1 MQTAFP
7 CLALLHSTRG
17 VIWPDLLRH
26 ETVGAHLSPQAS
38 CHQGSFKR
46 QVAAFFSLYFPIDWP
61 LQSVANARPF
71 TVFAI
76 GGTVLLASMGQNV
89 AKIGWR

>member
-76 GGTVLLASMGQNV
+76 GGTVLLASIEQNV